1 MAKEFRF
8 RGKTAE
14 ELESI
19 GLSELAQLLKARPR
33 RSIKRGFSEQQK
45 KLLKKVNLAKEGKF
59 KKPIKTH
66 CRDMIVIPT
75 MFGLK
80 IGVHNGKEFIPIE
93 ITAEMLG
100 HTLGEFVQTRKEV
113 KHKAPGIGATRSSK
127 FISVK

>member
-1 MAKEFRF
+1 MAKKFKY
-8 RGKTAE
+8 RGKTPE
-14 ELESI
+14 ELENM
-19 GLSELAQLLKARPR
+19 GLTELAQLFRARAR

-45 KLLKKVNLAKEGKF
+45 KLLQKVKLAKEGKR

-66 CRDMIVIPT
+66 CRDMIIIPA

-80 IGVHNGKEFIPIE
+80 INVHNGKEFVPVE
-93 ITAEMLG
+93 ITPERIG
-100 HTLGEFVQTRKEV
+100 YTLGEFVQTRKEV